1 MSVSIPVID
10 LDDLM
15 SDDPDRRSAA
25 DETLCDSLARFGLI
39 HVRGHGIDR
48 GDLEAL
54 YADFSAF
61 TRRPIADKRRLLGE
75 DIWYQRG
82 WTPANTEKAVIAG
95 GQPDFKECFFA
106 APLPVDPV
114 CAVEHPQLYA
124 NNRWPE
130 EGAFRRLYLT
140 LGRQLHTVGATLLRG
155 AARGL
160 GLPQSVFLGQC
171 EGAAHVTRLLR
182 YLPVDAEQIEAGVV
196 WGEEHTDFNL
206 LTLLPGGQFYDPSGS
221 ACQKPAG
228 AGGLSLRTR
237 PTADEPA
244 GRLIGGTAP
253 PGCLVA
259 QVGQQ
264 LEILTGGRL
273 LATPHVIA
281 APKQPGYT
289 RCSMAHFIHLHAH
302 QLVAPLP
309 RFRTRDSIAA
319 YGPAVLAGTYATKTL
334 VDIGLAPREAL
345 DRLGYRHY
353 DRLVAQ
359 RAEEKAQA
367 ANDL

>member
-1 MSVSIPVID
+1 MAIEIPVIE
-10 LDDLM
+10 LDDLT
-15 SDDPDRRSAA
+15 SDDTQRRAQA
-25 DETLCDSLARFGLI
+25 DATLCEALARFGLI
-39 HVRGHGIDR
+39 FVRGHGLDR

-54 YADFSAF
+54 YADFTAF
-61 TRRPIADKRRLLGE
+61 TRRPEAEKARFRGE
-75 DIWYQRG
+75 DIWFQRG
-82 WTPANTEKAVIAG
+82 WTPANTEKAVLAG

-114 CAVEHPQLYA
+114 CAAEHPQLYA
-124 NNRWPE
+124 SNRWPDP
-130 EGAFRRLYLT
+130 EGSFRRLYLKI
-140 LGRQLHTVGATLLRG
+140 GRHLHSVGLTLLRA

-160 GLPQSVFLGQC
+160 QLPQSAFLGPC

-182 YLPVDAEQIEAGVV
+182 YLPLSAEQVEAGVL

-206 LTLLPGGQFYDPSGS
+206 LTLLPGGQFYDPDGMS
-221 ACQKPAG
+221 CDKPTG
-228 AGGLSLRTR
+228 AGGLYLRTR
-237 PTADEPA
+237 PTADQPA
-244 GRLIGGTAP
+244 GVRISGAAP
-253 PGCLVA
+253 AGCIVA

-273 LATPHVIA
+273 LATPHEIT

-302 QLVAPLP
+302 HPVAPLP
-309 RFRTRDSIAA
+309 WFRSRETSAA

-334 VDIGLAPREAL
+334 VDIGLAPRTAL

-353 DRLVAQ
+353 ERLAAQ
-359 RAEEKAQA
+359 RAEEGR
-367 ANDL
+367 